1 MIDNISINMLS
12 IFIFISKIG
21 IIYDIIICRNLDNGV
36 DIMND
41 KLQKLL
47 ELIDLADNS
56 KIYNGKLNGIT
67 VNKAD
72 NSWFFDIEFN
82 QVLEIEYFKIF
93 VERVESLPKKLKY
106 ITKVDY
112 RINYKNNNNSYLGD
126 YYEYILRK
134 LTKKKPRFSSILDF
148 EIEQKGNSIEVV
160 CPKDGTFV
168 KDMLGEVKIELH
180 KIGFNTMLSI
190 RICDQK
196 PLIRDRMIK
205 QDQEFIN
212 VVNQNTELS
221 KEENIFIG
229 FNDNKIKKIK
239 NKISDIPITEN
250 DLFQYK
256 SVEEKAFFT
265 FEGEVISVDY
275 RKISNKTNLFAFI
288 VSDEEDSVYV
298 KKFVKEDVEIDFLN
312 QTKPG
317 MGIKVAGNASY
328 DTYSGEVIITA
339 TVIQRTKFVN
349 IKDHRKDLEKEKRVE
364 LHLHSK
370 MSTLDGIT
378 SIIDYVESAKKWGH
392 SAIALTDH
400 GNVQAFPDFYKAT
413 KDHAIKPIYGVEF
426 AFVDEK
432 DLQIVQNPIDMPFED
447 AVYTVFD
454 LETTG
459 LSVNFDKII
468 EIAAVKIKNN
478 QIVDEYQTYV
488 NPERSLSDL
497 TTRLTSIRNSDV
509 TLAPKIAEVIPEF
522 KKFFE
527 GTIMVAHNAHFDMG
541 FIYEVLKEFN
551 LYDSVLPTIDTLQI
565 ARNCYGT
572 KMRRFNLKAVSR
584 YFKVEL
590 VQHHRAIYD
599 TRATADIFLHM
610 LRDTRKIGIK
620 NIIDFNQLSKKSDA
634 YKYAFPKHINLIV
647 QNEIGL
653 KNLFKIVS
661 TANTVNFFKEARL
674 LKSVLD
680 KNHEGLLV
688 GSGCMNSYFFEI
700 ALNKSKEELLK
711 KATYYDYLEIQPLSN
726 YIHFRENMNN
736 ADEIVKKTILRI
748 IEVGKELNIPVVAT
762 GDVHHLL
769 KDDKKYR
776 AIYTQTPIVG
786 GGLHP
791 LARYDNIPSQY
802 FRTTSEMLEEFSFLD
817 EETKMDVVVKNPN
830 IINDKID
837 FVEAFKHKLY
847 APTDDFLA
855 LEGVPSIENK
865 LIKMVGDRSKEIYG
879 TNVPRIV
886 KDRIDKE
893 IRSIVSNKFST
904 VYYISHLLVKKSLD
918 EGYLVGSRG
927 SVGSSL
933 VATLMDITEVN
944 PMPPHYV
951 CPKCRFSSF
960 KMTNPEKIK
969 YGISDDEIRLQSLL
983 DKVESGFDL
992 PTERC
997 PKCGTIMIKNG
1008 HSIPFETFLG
1018 FKGDKVPDIDL
1029 NFSGDYQPIVHE
1041 YIRGIF
1047 GKERTFR
1054 AGTISTVADKTA
1066 FGYVRGYLE
1075 KKNITMRKA
1084 EIERRAKHITGVKRS
1099 TGQHPGGIVVVPNY
1113 KEIIDVTPV
1122 QYPADDIESTWMTTH
1137 FDYHSFEDNLF
1148 KLDVLG
1154 HDDPTMIR
1162 YLMEYVKSHQIDFDF
1177 SEATEIPVD
1186 DPKVYKLLNSTDV
1199 IGLTKEDLNSSV
1211 ASFGI
1216 PEMGTNF
1223 VRSML
1228 RDSRPQTFS
1237 DIVKISGLSHGTDV
1251 WLNNAATLVA
1261 GTNPRFG
1268 KIPFKEVIGCRDDI
1282 MIYLI
1287 NAKMQEDIAFEIA
1300 EFIRKGKPTTNRDA
1314 WEGYKLI
1321 MRQNNIPEWYIWS
1334 CGKIKYMFPKAHA
1347 TAYVIMALRI
1357 AWFKLYKPILFYSAY
1372 FSKRASDFDIY
1383 AFIGGEYA
1391 IQKRMKEID
1400 NKGKMVKDTEKRLY
1414 TVLEVAL
1421 EMHKRG
1427 FKFKNIDIN
1436 LSDSRDFLIT
1446 DDEKSLLLPFIAI
1459 DGLGSKVANS
1469 IIKARKEKSFKSKD
1483 DIKERTGLSKTLFT
1497 KLEMIDVFDEF
1508 PDNSQMNLF
1517 DSF

>member
-1 MIDNISINMLS
+1 
-12 IFIFISKIG
+12 
-21 IIYDIIICRNLDNGV
+21 
-36 DIMND
+36 MND
-41 KLQKLL
+41 KLITLL
-47 ELIDLADNS
+47 ELLNLAEKS
-56 KIYNGKLNGIT
+56 KTYNGKLNGIT

-82 QVLEIEYFKIF
+82 RVLSIEDFKLF
-93 VERVESLPKKLKY
+93 HLRLNELPNKLKY
-106 ITKVDY
+106 ITKVTY
-112 RINYKNNNNSYLGD
+112 KISYKKNNYAELAE
-126 YYEYILRK
+126 YYDFVLKE
-134 LTKKKPRFSSILDF
+134 LTNKKPRFSSILDF
-148 EIEQKGNSIEVV
+148 EIEQNKNHIEVV

-168 KDMLGEVKIELH
+168 KDMLKEVKTALL
-180 KIGFNTMLSI
+180 KLGFDATLAI
-190 RICDQK
+190 RICEEK
-196 PLIRDRMIK
+196 PLIRDRMTK
-205 QDQEFIN
+205 QDQAFIN
-212 VVNQNTELS
+212 VVNQNAEIS
-221 KEENIFIG
+221 VEENIFIG
-229 FNDNKIKKIK
+229 YNDNKIRQIK
-239 NKISDIPITEN
+239 NTISDIPVTEN
-250 DLFQYK
+250 DLFEYK

-265 FEGEVISVDY
+265 FEGEVVSVDY
-275 RKISNKTNLFAFI
+275 RKISDKTNLFVFI
-288 VSDEEDSVYV
+288 VSDLEDSVYV
-298 KKFVKEDVEIDFLN
+298 KKFVKDDNEIEFLN
-312 QTKPG
+312 KTKIG
-317 MGIKVAGNASY
+317 MGMKVAGNASY
-328 DTYSGEVIITA
+328 DPYSGEVIITA
-339 TVIQRTKFVN
+339 TVIQRTQFVN
-349 IKDHRKDLEKEKRVE
+349 VRDHRKDLEKEKRVE

-378 SIIDYVESAKKWGH
+378 SIKDYVETAKKWGH
-392 SAIALTDH
+392 TAIALTDH

-413 KDHAIKPIYGVEF
+413 RNHAIKPLYGVELTF
-426 AFVDEK
+426 IDEE
-432 DLQIVQNPIDMPFED
+432 DLQIVNHPKDIPFDE
-447 AVYTVFD
+447 AIYTVFD
-454 LETTG
+454 IETTG

-478 QIVDEYQTYV
+478 QIVEEYQTYV
-488 NPERSLSDL
+488 NPERPLSET
-497 TTRLTSIRNSDV
+497 TTRITSIKNSDV
-509 TLAPKIAEVIPEF
+509 ALAPKIAEVIPEF

-527 GTIMVAHNAHFDMG
+527 GTVMVAHNAHFDMG
-541 FIYEVLKEFN
+541 FIYETLKEFK
-551 LYDSVLPTIDTLQI
+551 LYDGVIPTIDTLQI
-565 ARNCYGT
+565 ARNCYAEHL
-572 KMRRFNLKAVSR
+572 KRFNLKAVSR

-599 TRATADIFLHM
+599 TRATADIFSHM
-610 LRDTRKIGIK
+610 LRDAKKLGIK
-620 NIIDFNQLSKKSDA
+620 NVADFNELSKKSDA
-634 YKYAFPKHINLIV
+634 YRYAIPKHINLLV
-647 QNEIGL
+647 QNETGL

-661 TANTVNFFKEARL
+661 IANTTNFYKEARL
-674 LKSVLD
+674 LKTVL
-680 KNHEGLLV
+680 NQYREGLLV
-688 GSGCMNSYFFEI
+688 GSGCMNSYFFET
-700 ALNKSKEELLK
+700 ALNKSKAELLE
-711 KATYYDYLEIQPLSN
+711 KAAYYDYLEIQPLSDFV
-726 YIHFRENMNN
+726 HFRETMDD
-736 ADEIVKKTILRI
+736 ADEIIKKTILRI

-769 KDDKKYR
+769 KEDKKYR

-791 LARYDNIPSQY
+791 LARYDEIPSQY
-802 FRTTSEMLEEFSFLD
+802 FRTTTEMLEEFTFLD
-817 EETKMDVVVKNPN
+817 EETKNAVVITNSN
-830 IINDKID
+830 IISNKIE
-837 FVEAFKHKLY
+837 FVEAFKHQLY

-855 LEGVPSIENK
+855 LEGIPSIENK
-865 LIKMVGDRSKEIYG
+865 LIKMVGDKSKEIYG
-879 TNVPRIV
+879 SPVPQIV

-893 IRSIVSNKFST
+893 IRSIVDNKFST

-933 VATLMDITEVN
+933 VATLMNITEVN

-951 CPKCRFSSF
+951 CPKCKFSSF
-960 KMTNPEKIK
+960 KMTNSEKIK
-969 YGISDDEIRLQSLL
+969 YGMNDDEIRLQSLL
-983 DKVESGFDL
+983 DNVESGFDL

-997 PKCGTIMIKNG
+997 PKCNAEMKKDG

-1047 GKERTFR
+1047 GKDRTFR

-1075 KKNITMRKA
+1075 KKNLTMRKA

-1113 KEIIDVTPV
+1113 KEIVDVTPV

-1162 YLMEYVKSHQIDFDF
+1162 YLMEYVKKNQIHFNF

-1186 DPKVYKLLNSTDV
+1186 DPEVYKLLNSTEI

-1223 VRSML
+1223 VRGML

-1261 GTNPRFG
+1261 GTNPKFG

-1287 NAKMQEDIAFEIA
+1287 NAKMPEEIAFEIA
-1300 EFIRKGKPTTNRDA
+1300 EFIRKGKPSVNKDA

-1321 MRQNNIPEWYIWS
+1321 MRENNIPEWYIWS

-1357 AWFKLYKPILFYSAY
+1357 AWFKLYEPLLFYSAY
-1372 FSKRASDFDIY
+1372 FSKRANDFDVY

-1391 IQKRMKEID
+1391 IQKRMNDID
-1400 NKGKMVKDTEKRLY
+1400 AKGKAVKDTEKRLY

-1427 FKFKNIDIN
+1427 FTFKTIDIN
-1436 LSDSRDFLIT
+1436 LSDSRDFIMT
-1446 DDEKSLLLPFIAI
+1446 EDKKALLLPFITI
-1459 DGLGSKVANS
+1459 DGLGYKVAKS
-1469 IIKARKEKSFKSKD
+1469 IVEARKEKPFKSKD

-1497 KLEMIDVFDEF
+1497 KLEMLDVFEAF

>member
-1 MIDNISINMLS
+1 
-12 IFIFISKIG
+12 
-21 IIYDIIICRNLDNGV
+21 
-36 DIMND
+36 MND
-41 KLQKLL
+41 KLKKLL
-47 ELIDLADNS
+47 ELLDLVSES
-56 KIYNGKLNGIT
+56 KTYDGKLNGII

-72 NSWFFDIEFN
+72 NSWFFDIEFTN
-82 QVLEIEYFKIF
+82 VLEIEKFLTFTDKLN
-93 VERVESLPKKLKY
+93 SLPSKLEY
-106 ITKVDY
+106 ITKTEY
-112 RINYKNNNNSYLGD
+112 KIRYKNNNDSLLTE
-126 YYEYILRK
+126 YYEFVLKK

-148 EIEQKGNSIEVV
+148 EVKQKGNKLEVI

-168 KDMLGEVKIELH
+168 TDMLYEIKSELLKVGFDTILATKISDE
-180 KIGFNTMLSI
+180 
-190 RICDQK
+190 K
-196 PLIRDRMIK
+196 PLIRDRMVK
-205 QDQEFIN
+205 HDQEFIN
-212 VVNQNTELS
+212 IVNQNAEIS
-221 KEENIFIG
+221 AEENVYLG
-229 FNDNKIKKIK
+229 YSESKIKKIK
-239 NKISDIPITEN
+239 NKISDIPVSET
-250 DLFQYK
+250 DLFEYK

-275 RKISNKTNLFAFI
+275 RKISDKSHLFTFI
-288 VSDEEDSVYV
+288 VSDFEDSIYV
-298 KKFVKEDVEIDFLN
+298 KKFVRRDDELDFLN

-317 MGIKVAGNASY
+317 MGMRVAGNAIY
-328 DTYSGEVIITA
+328 DSYSGEVSITA
-339 TVIQRTKFVN
+339 TIIRRTKFVN
-349 IKDHRKDLEKEKRVE
+349 TKDHRKDLEKEKRVE

-378 SIIDYVESAKKWGH
+378 AIGDYVEAAKRWGH
-392 SAIALTDH
+392 TAIALTDH

-426 AFVDEK
+426 TFINED
-432 DLQIVQNPIDMPFED
+432 DLQIVKNPIDMSFDD

-454 LETTG
+454 IETTG

-468 EIAAVKIKNN
+468 EIAAVRIKNN
-478 QIVDEYQTYV
+478 QIVEEYQTYV
-488 NPERSLSDL
+488 NPERPLSDL
-497 TTRLTSIRNSDV
+497 TTKITSIRNSDV
-509 TLAPKIAEVIPEF
+509 AMAPKIDEVIIDF

-527 GTIMVAHNAHFDMG
+527 GTIMVAHNAQFDMG
-541 FIYEVLKEFN
+541 FIYKILKEFN
-551 LYDSVLPTIDTLQI
+551 LNYDPMPTVDTLSI
-565 ARNCYGT
+565 ARNCYGD
-572 KMRRFNLKAVSR
+572 KLKRFNLKAVSR

-590 VQHHRAIYD
+590 TQHHRAIYD

-610 LRDTRKIGIK
+610 LRDARKLGVN
-620 NIIDFNQLSKKSDA
+620 NIANFNELSKKSDA
-634 YKYAFPKHINLIV
+634 YRYAIPKHINILV
-647 QNEIGL
+647 QNQVGL

-661 TANTVNFFKEARL
+661 IANTTNFYREARL
-674 LKSVLD
+674 LKTVLD
-680 KNHEGLLV
+680 ENKEGLLI
-688 GSGCMNSYFFEI
+688 GSGCMNSYLFET
-700 ALNKSKEELLK
+700 ALNKSYEDLLE
-711 KATYYDYLEIQPLSN
+711 KASYYDYLEIQPPEDF
-726 YIHFRENMNN
+726 IHFKENMENS
-736 ADEIVKKTILRI
+736 ESIVIETIQRI
-748 IEVGKELNIPVVAT
+748 IKAGKKLKIPVVAT

-769 KDDKKYR
+769 KEDKRYR
-776 AIYTQTPIVG
+776 AIYTQTPLVG

-791 LARYDNIPSQY
+791 LARYNEIPSQY
-802 FRTTSEMLEEFSFLD
+802 FRTTTEMLEAFSFLD
-817 EETKMDVVVKNPN
+817 EDVRLEVVVKNPN
-830 IINDKID
+830 LISDKID
-837 FVEAFKHKLY
+837 FVEAFKHQLY
-847 APTDDFLA
+847 VPNDDFLA
-855 LEGVPSIENK
+855 LSGIPSIENK

-879 TNVPRIV
+879 TTVPQIV

-893 IRSIVSNKFST
+893 IRSIVNNKFST

-933 VATLMDITEVN
+933 VATLMNITEVN

-951 CPKCRFSSF
+951 CPNCKYSSF
-960 KMTNPEKIK
+960 KMTNQEKIK
-969 YGISDDEIRLQSLL
+969 YGMTDNEIRLQSLL
-983 DKVESGFDL
+983 DKVDSGFDL

-997 PKCGTIMIKNG
+997 PICEATLNKDG

-1029 NFSGDYQPIVHE
+1029 NFSGDYQPVVHE
-1041 YIRGIF
+1041 YIRSIF

-1075 KKNITMRKA
+1075 RKNISMRKA

-1099 TGQHPGGIVVVPNY
+1099 TGQHPGGIVVVPSY

-1122 QYPADDIESTWMTTH
+1122 QFPADDIESSWMTTH

-1162 YLMEYVKSHQIDFDF
+1162 FLMDYVKEHQIDFDF

-1186 DPKVYKLLNSTDV
+1186 DPKVYKLLNSTEV

-1251 WLNNAATLVA
+1251 WLNNAATLVT
-1261 GTNPRFG
+1261 GSNPQFG

-1282 MIYLI
+1282 MVYLI
-1287 NAKMQEDIAFEIA
+1287 NAKMPEEIAFEIA
-1300 EFIRKGKPTTNRDA
+1300 EFIRRGKPSSNRDA

-1321 MRQNNIPEWYIWS
+1321 MRENHIPDWYIWS

-1347 TAYVIMALRI
+1347 TAYVMMALRI

-1372 FSKRASDFDIY
+1372 FSKRASDFDVY
-1383 AFIGGEYA
+1383 AFVGGEYA
-1391 IQKRMKEID
+1391 ILKKMNEID
-1400 NKGKMVKDTEKRLY
+1400 AKGKAVKDTEKRLY
-1414 TVLEVAL
+1414 TVLEVAY

-1427 FKFKNIDIN
+1427 FTFKNIDIN
-1436 LSDSRDFLIT
+1436 LSDSRDFLISE
-1446 DDEKSLLLPFIAI
+1446 DEKSLILPFITI

-1469 IIKARKEKSFKSKD
+1469 VIKARLEKPFKSKD

-1497 KLEMIDVFDEF
+1497 KLDMLDVFDEL

-1517 DSF
+1517 DNF